1 LSSSRLGTTYNLPKD
16 GTYDLLMI
24 DFQNGFPEGMLKFDI
39 NETPRKITGV
49 QKVAQMFLKLLFTSQ
64 GSNVLSP
71 NQGTN
76 FSMLINNSNISEQ
89 DSVFLAE
96 LNYEVRSAES
106 QVKRIMNIGADL
118 ASQLDSIT
126 ILGLD
131 TTRESVIMYLRLI
144 TAAGVKAQ
152 VAIPFPELDLKLSE
166 A

>member
-1 LSSSRLGTTYNLPKD
+1 
-16 GTYDLLMI
+16 MI
-24 DFQNGFPEGMLKFDI
+24 SFGGGYPEGLLKFEI
-39 NETPRKITGV
+39 NETPRKITGI
-49 QKVAQMFLKLLFTSQ
+49 QKVAQMFLKILYTSQ
-64 GSNVLSP
+64 GSNVLAP

-76 FSMLINNSNISEQ
+76 FSSLVNTANIT
-89 DSVFLAE
+89 DSDPVFNAE
-96 LNYEVRSAES
+96 LTAEVKSAES

-131 TTRESVIMYLRLI
+131 TSRESVVMYLRLI
-144 TAAGVKAQ
+144 TAAGARAQ

>member
-1 LSSSRLGTTYNLPKD
+1 MSNSRIGTVYNLPQD

-24 DFQNGFPEGMLKFDI
+24 DFQNGYPEGLLKFDI

-49 QKVAQMFLKLLFTSQ
+49 QKVAQMFLKILFTSQ

-76 FSMLINNSNISEQ
+76 FSILTTNSNITES
-89 DSVFLAE
+89 DSVFLAD
-96 LNYEVRSAES
+96 LNTEIRSAES

-131 TTRESVIMYLRLI
+131 TSKESVILYLRLI
-144 TAAGVKAQ
+144 TAAGVRAQ
-152 VAIPFPELDLKLSE
+152 VAVPFPELDLKLSGD
-166 A
+166 

>member
-1 LSSSRLGTTYNLPKD
+1 MSSSRLGTTYNLPQD

-76 FSMLINNSNISEQ
+76 FSVLVNNSNISQ
-89 DSVFLAE
+89 SDTLFLSE
-96 LNYEVRSAES
+96 LNTEIRSAES
-106 QVKRIMNIGADL
+106 QVKRIMNVGADL

-131 TTRESVIMYLRLI
+131 TSSESATMYLRLI
-144 TAAGVKAQ
+144 TGAGVRAQ
-152 VAIPFPELDLKLSE
+152 VAVPFPELDLKLSE